1 LKLVY
6 HEFQPDLDLI
16 IDTDKRKQIR
26 KVRVTAVSFL
36 HLFSPSLIDEELR
49 RTGGSNKEKF
59 RLFDLSLRR
68 LVSLGI
74 VVLLTCALS
83 LAPFAHQ
90 LPQLLARLFPFK
102 R

>member
-1 LKLVY
+1 
-6 HEFQPDLDLI
+6 
-16 IDTDKRKQIR
+16 
-26 KVRVTAVSFL
+26 
-36 HLFSPSLIDEELR
+36 LR
-49 RTGGSNKEKF
+49 RTSGSNKERF

-68 LVSLGI
+68 LVSLGL

-83 LAPFAHQ
+83 LAPFTHQ